1 MPIALA
7 AALLA
12 VLLPGCSA
20 TAPEPVPIPDETRTV
35 VQEAGNV
42 EVPVAPRRVLAL
54 DEYAAMS
61 MLALGVRPDVV
72 FATLSSEIGGHV
84 LREAGVTVQAEPSFL
99 YEPDAEKVAAAAPDM
114 IVLSDAGP
122 LPASFAQFNG
132 IAPTVVLPY
141 SRPWRDVLTATGTAL
156 DRSEQATALGGALE
170 ERIAQVRA
178 SLGGPRTLSVLL
190 GWDGLIYTAADST
203 PLASLVEEAG
213 FTRIAAE
220 RGLPTSQD
228 GTIAAISQETV
239 GAHDADA
246 AALLNGGYYDAA
258 LVRGAAT
265 WAQLPVAS
273 RATDVDGDMW
283 FGSHPFA
290 ISWILDDLAAIAA
303 GNPAATPAD
312 APARWAAF
320 TQLAATEGS

>member
-1 MPIALA
+1 MRRPLALA

-12 VLLPGCSA
+12 VLLAGCSA
-20 TAPEPVPIPDETRTV
+20 LAPEPVPIPDETRTV
-35 VQEAGNV
+35 VQVAGNV

-54 DEYAAMS
+54 DEYAALN
-61 MLALGVRPDVV
+61 MLTVGVRPDLV
-72 FATLSSEIGGHV
+72 FATLSSEVNGHV
-84 LREAGVTVQAEPSFL
+84 LREAGVAVQ
-99 YEPDAEKVAAAAPDM
+99 YEPTFLTEPDVEKIAAAAPDM
-114 IVLSDAGP
+114 IVLSEAGP
-122 LPASFAQFNG
+122 LPASFAQINAV
-132 IAPTVVLPY
+132 APTVVLPY
-141 SRPWRDVLTATGTAL
+141 SRPWRHVLTATGTAL
-156 DRSEQATALGGALE
+156 DRPEEAADLIARLEQ
-170 ERIAQVRA
+170 RIREVR
-178 SLGGPRTLSVLL
+178 STFGGPRTLSVLL

-213 FTRIAAE
+213 FTRIPAE

-228 GTIAAISQETV
+228 GTISAISPETL

-246 AALLNGGYYDAA
+246 AALLTGGYYDAA
-258 LVRGAAT
+258 LVRGTAT

-303 GNPAATPAD
+303 GDPAGARAD

-320 TQLAATEGS
+320 QRWND